1 MLDDVFRI
9 VLTNMLVLHRPLSDL
24 KSKRL
29 CGGRRGSERPRRI
42 VLR

>member
-1 MLDDVFRI
+1 MLDDVSTVTYI
-9 VLTNMLVLHRPLSDL
+9 LVLHKPLSDL
-24 KSKRL
+24 KSERL